1 MKRIFALILTLCMA
15 VSCLTALP
23 VFADSGWHTIW
34 NKTNVTVDGD
44 TVTMR
49 TSSSTAT
56 SISLNKPAN
65 MAKQF
70 DFEFTMKVN
79 TYGDNEHFRF
89 RSGYHHF
96 LGYVKPDSIAGIPYD
111 VGNDWHT
118 YRFIGNGDTACEVY
132 ADGYFIGFI
141 TLDEEE
147 GTTPTLYFQFT
158 SKNGAAAETQISD
171 VTFHKYSGSLINP
184 PIPGE
189 AEEGELTE
197 DGKPVKKSAEE
208 RSLYY
213 DFEEHADGWVCS
225 DGSWFL
231 KDGTWRVE
239 NTNSKEGYYATSYL
253 YPEVYKDENFRW
265 EMDIKFVSFSF
276 SQAIDFYC
284 QGSRFTFRPR
294 DAYFEYLSSNNTV
307 TENIGNLLD
316 DKYHRIVVETY
327 DHGDMVRFSVD
338 GVVLV
343 DELAASSSATDCRL
357 VFSVASQGQQLNSML
372 IDNLWFTILP
382 EEEEALAVEFLQE
395 GSTYLEGGNIS
406 IKAKNLSLEEAPPYV
421 EYKIGNEVV
430 ATGQTPEYTAN
441 LTNLRTGNYEITAN
455 YGDATSA
462 PVAFTVIPQV
472 AGVISAEQNG
482 DDMTA
487 ALGLYDKGIAHVA
500 EVEFLLDGQS
510 IGKATKAPYTVTAS
524 GIYPDRH
531 TLQVV
536 CRDSAGV
543 VLKVFSKILESE
555 TGLGGEVSAN
565 YANDIS
571 YIVTGDAGS
580 ASVDFSNGTHRLYL
594 KHTPEG
600 VNYLTN
606 TGEETYKN
614 GTGNFEIITDG
625 TVADVYRNG
634 QMVFSYFMP
643 VTDKRERTIQEDGM
657 TVSDYTESAP
667 KQKNNYFAKRN
678 VQDKG
683 AFYELTDLPFYNN
696 LDFVADKGDEAKLV
710 INDGYFGYNL
720 LFKDGKI
727 GVYTGTLA
735 DAKTAVQFTEL
746 ADALD
751 GKAYYRVEMAMGM
764 CRLYGNGKWLSSF
777 KAIPGGG
784 EGSVYVDVQ
793 KGSLDFVG
801 VNDNRDLRIFNDT
814 FEGTGDFDSDRFW
827 QAKNLQV
834 FTLPDVGRTLLV
846 TEEDATAPGLIE
858 WNAFATDL
866 DFGGTIKLSESGKGF
881 WMTLSHSVENSYSKV
896 GYNFE
901 TGQYE
906 VVDVSGNFGTETV
919 MKTAP
924 GKFPVG
930 EDVSVSVS
938 ARRTTGDNKEIVFY
952 VNGTPVISVDNG
964 AHRAGTFGFML
975 DGGSATLYDVDYRG
989 DAMIVNGLIDYVD
1002 TAVIRTADM
1011 VVIDENTWFFMQRNT
1026 QQRDYTYDGG
1036 KSWQKMTA
1044 TVVGDNY
1051 NCVQL
1056 PSGALVGTLLETY
1069 GTDKDGKTLQAYT
1082 IYYSDNSAA
1091 SWQNLGT
1098 MQEPQFGFYSGQ
1110 NRMVQTSFGRIFF
1123 VASFGEGSESTGHI
1137 HRVFYSDDEGKTW
1150 KESKNNINPFEMGIV
1165 VDEAMIVEVADEVLR
1180 CYFRTER
1187 GYLGYVESY
1196 DRGITWEDEP
1206 HRTPLYSAANCFGI
1220 EKDPETGYLY
1230 AGFGYDNAWL
1240 GGMVQHPRSRWSVAV
1255 SRDNGENWEFVGTG
1269 HENNQRIGSLMMN
1282 MGINIAPN
1290 HVILSG
1296 YSHYDDSNQGGR
1308 RIVISKDQVTSKRF
1322 DQVHYCEAWYAK
1334 SYLPETETFNAM
1346 VVDAKTGKVMVQN
1359 HMIDSAAEG
1368 DAVSMDVAAAF
1379 VGAVAKDGENGGV
1392 VLQKGTSE
1400 VVFAQ
1405 DKLTEKGGK
1414 QFVKLTDLAEA
1425 YSLNITEFEDI
1436 SILSVRETWTGRHQ
1450 KALQR
1455 MIRPAE
1461 VLGY

>member
-1 MKRIFALILTLCMA
+1 MKRIFTIVLSLCLA
-15 VSCLTALP
+15 VSCLAALP
-23 VFADSGWHTIW
+23 VSAESGWHSIW
-34 NKTNVTVDGD
+34 TKTNVTVVDD
-44 TVTMR
+44 TVIMKATP
-49 TSSSTAT
+49 STTA

-65 MAKQF
+65 MATQF

-79 TYGDNEHFRF
+79 TFGDNEHFRF
-89 RSGYHHF
+89 RSGTHHF
-96 LGYVKPDSIAGIPYD
+96 LGYVKPDSIAGIPYE

-118 YRFIGNGDTACEVY
+118 YRFIGNGDTTCELY

-141 TLDEEE
+141 TLDEQP

-158 SKNGAAAETQISD
+158 SRNGANPETQISD

-184 PIPGE
+184 PIPE
-189 AEEGELTE
+189 DPEEGEAGE
-197 DGKPVKKSAEE
+197 EGKPVKKSPEE

-239 NTNSKEGYYATSYL
+239 NTNSVEGYYATSYL
-253 YPEVYKDENFRW
+253 YPEVYEGENFRW

-294 DAYFEYLSSNNTV
+294 DSYFEYLSSNNTV
-307 TENIGNLLD
+307 TEYVGNLLD

-327 DHGDMVRFSVD
+327 DNGDMVRFSLD

-382 EEEEALAVEFLQE
+382 EETKGLAVDFLHE
-395 GSTYLEGGNIS
+395 NSVYLEGSGIPV
-406 IKAKNLSLEEAPPYV
+406 KAKNVSMEEAPPYV
-421 EYKIGNEVV
+421 EYKIGDQVV
-430 ATGQTPEYTAN
+430 ATGQAPEYSAN
-441 LTNLRTGNYEITAN
+441 ITNLGVGNYEITAN
-455 YGDATSA
+455 YGEVTSA
-462 PVAFTVIPQV
+462 PVGFKVMPQV

-482 DDMTA
+482 DAVTA
-487 ALGLYDKGIAHVA
+487 TVGLYDKGLAHVA

-510 IGKATKAPYTVTAS
+510 IGKATKAPYTAAAS
-524 GIYPDRH
+524 GVYPDRH
-531 TLQVV
+531 TLQAV

-543 VLKVFSKILESE
+543 VLTVFSQVIEPK
-555 TGLGGEVSAN
+555 TGIGAEISSN

-571 YIVTGDAGS
+571 YLVSGDAGT
-580 ASVDFSNGTHRLYL
+580 AVVDFNNGIHRVFL
-594 KHTPEG
+594 KHTPDG
-600 VNYLTN
+600 VTYLTD
-606 TGEETYKN
+606 TGEETYGK
-614 GTGNFEIITDG
+614 GTGRFEIITDG
-625 TVADVYRNG
+625 SVADVYRDG

-643 VTDKRERTIQEDGM
+643 VTDQRARTIQENGL
-657 TVSDYTESAP
+657 TVAEYQETAP
-667 KQKNNYFAKRN
+667 KQKKSYFAKRN

-683 AFYELTDLPFYNN
+683 VLYELTDLPFYNN
-696 LDFVADKGDEAKLV
+696 LDFVAEKEDEAKLV
-710 INDGYFGYNL
+710 INDGYFGYTLVLRN
-720 LFKDGKI
+720 GKI

-735 DAKTAVQFTEL
+735 DAKTAPVFTEL

-764 CRLYGNGKWLSSF
+764 CRLYGNGRWLSSF
-777 KAIPGGG
+777 KALPGGG
-784 EGSVYVDVQ
+784 EGSVFVDVQ

-801 VNDNRDLRIFNDT
+801 VNDNRDLRLFQDT

-834 FTLPDVGRTLLV
+834 FTLPDVGRTLLI
-846 TEEDATAPGLIE
+846 TEEDTEAPGLIE

-866 DFGGTIKLSESGKGF
+866 DFGANLKLSESGKGF
-881 WMTLSHSVENSYSKV
+881 WLTLSHSIEHSYTKV

-901 TGQYE
+901 TEQYE

-930 EDVSVSVS
+930 EDVSVLVS
-938 ARRTTGDNKEIVFY
+938 AKRTEGDSKEIVFY

-964 AHRAGTFGFML
+964 AHRAGTFGFLL

-989 DAMIVNGLIDYVD
+989 DAMIVNGLIDYD
-1002 TAVIRTADM
+1002 DPGLIKTADM
-1011 VVIDENTWFFMQRNT
+1011 VVLDENTWFFMQRNT

-1036 KSWQKMTA
+1036 KSWEKLKT
-1044 TVVGDNY
+1044 TFVGDNY
-1051 NCVQL
+1051 NCVKL
-1056 PSGALVGTLLETY
+1056 ESGALLGTLLEPY
-1069 GTDKDGKTLQAYT
+1069 GKDEDGNTLSAYT
-1082 IYYSDNSAA
+1082 IYYSDDGAA
-1091 SWQNLGT
+1091 SWKNLGT

-1110 NRMVQTSFGRIFF
+1110 NRMTGTSFGRVFF
-1123 VASFGEGSESTGHI
+1123 VASFGEGSEFTGHI
-1137 HRVFYSDDEGKTW
+1137 HRVFYSDDEGKSW
-1150 KESKNNINPFEMGIV
+1150 KESQNNINPFEMGIV

-1187 GYLGYVESY
+1187 GYIAYVESH
-1196 DRGITWEDEP
+1196 DKGVTWEDEP
-1206 HRTPLYSAANCFGI
+1206 HKTPLFSAANCFGI

-1240 GGMVQHPRSRWSVAV
+1240 GGMVQHPRSRWTVAV
-1255 SRDNGENWEFVGTG
+1255 SRDNGENWEYVGTG

-1282 MGINIAPN
+1282 MGINVAPKS
-1290 HVILSG
+1290 VVLSG
-1296 YSHYDDSNQGGR
+1296 YATYSGSGWTGK

-1322 DQVHYCEAWYAK
+1322 DQVHICEAWYAK
-1334 SYLPETETFNAM
+1334 SYLPEEETVNAM
-1346 VVDAKTGKVMVQN
+1346 VVDSLSGKVLVRN
-1359 HMIDSAAEG
+1359 HLVE
-1368 DAVSMDVAAAF
+1368 DAVADGLVSLDVAAAF
-1379 VGAVAKDGENGGV
+1379 VGATLKENEQGDAILQRGTAEIVLSKTKLVKKDG
-1392 VLQKGTSE
+1392 KM
-1400 VVFAQ
+1400 
-1405 DKLTEKGGK
+1405 
-1414 QFVKLTDLAEA
+1414 FVKLTDFAEA
-1425 YSLNITEFEDI
+1425 YHLHIIEFEGI
-1436 SILSVRETWTGRHQ
+1436 QILSVRENWTGRQQ
-1450 KALQR
+1450 KAFQR
-1455 MIRPAE
+1455 MIRPGE